1 MQMNVYLSFRGECE
15 AAFKFYA
22 ECLDGKLGE
31 IFRYAGTPFGG
42 SGPADWQDK
51 VMHGSVAIGEHVLM
65 CGDVAP
71 DDTRNREAFPCHSRS
86 TPRQRQLAKQNRVS
100 LRVLRA
106 RR

>member
-42 SGPADWQDK
+42 SGP
-51 VMHGSVAIGEHVLM
+51 G
-65 CGDVAP
+65 
-71 DDTRNREAFPCHSRS
+71 
-86 TPRQRQLAKQNRVS
+86 
-100 LRVLRA
+100 
-106 RR
+106 